1 MITTKA
7 LSCPV
12 KARFTDLSHLLF
24 ALGFGGFSVGIV
36 VCFDQ
41 DQVIRLWV
49 DDKLARCVLQWE
61 GHLVKDGTQFLKSQ
75 NPEGGKDEI
84 VKKAC
89 NKFRGR
95 VKSLDISYRLD

>member
-1 MITTKA
+1 M
-7 LSCPV
+7 
-12 KARFTDLSHLLF
+12 KARFTDLSHLLL

-61 GHLVKDGTQFLKSQ
+61 CHLVEDGTQFLKCQ
-75 NPEGGKDEI
+75 NPEGGMRRYERHAVNLKVE
-84 VKKAC
+84 
-89 NKFRGR
+89 
-95 VKSLDISYRLD
+95 